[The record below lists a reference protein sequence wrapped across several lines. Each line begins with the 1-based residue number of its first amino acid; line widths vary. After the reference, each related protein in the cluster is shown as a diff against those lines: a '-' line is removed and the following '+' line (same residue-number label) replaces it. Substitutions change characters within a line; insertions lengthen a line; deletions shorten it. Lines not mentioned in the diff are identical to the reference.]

1 MILFIC
7 IACAVL
13 ILLSIILLII
23 FFAKFKFRIFI
34 NNKDIKIYWKRKV
47 IYDSLDEY
55 EDYDDSDETV
65 DKNVV
70 FENKY
75 KKMKRIINLI
85 RSVLDDKND
94 DLIYIFRY
102 AKRTVSV
109 EKFDVSLDYG
119 FDDAALTGITGGII
133 WTVISGVCGLVG
145 RFIDIKKFTNIAV
158 KPHYT
163 EKIIDFKLE
172 LVFNVSIYNYLKTK
186 RLLKRFKKTLE
197 GRR

>member
-13 ILLSIILLII
+13 LLILLAILFVVL
-23 FFAKFKFRIFI
+23 FAKFKFRVFI
-34 NNKDIKIYWKRKV
+34 NNRDIKIYWKRKI
-47 IYDSLDEY
+47 IYDSLEEY
-55 EDYDDSDETV
+55 EDYDDSEEV
-65 DKNVV
+65 EKSVI
-70 FENKY
+70 FEKRY

-85 RSVLDDKND
+85 RSVLDDRND

-102 AKRTVSV
+102 AKKTVSV
-109 EKFDVSLDYG
+109 EKLDVSLDYG
-119 FDDAALTGITGGII
+119 FDDAALTGITGGVI

-145 RFIDIKKFTNIAV
+145 RFIDIKRFANIAV

-163 EKIIDFKLE
+163 ENIIDFKLD

-186 RLLKRFKKTLE
+186 RLIKRFKKSLE

>member
-13 ILLSIILLII
+13 LLILLAILFVVL
-23 FFAKFKFRIFI
+23 FAKFKFRVFI
-34 NNKDIKIYWKRKV
+34 NNKDIKIYWKRKI
-47 IYDSLDEY
+47 IYDSMEEY
-55 EDYDDSDETV
+55 EDYDDSEEV
-65 DKNVV
+65 EKSVI
-70 FENKY
+70 FEKRY

-85 RSVLDDKND
+85 RSVLDDRND

-102 AKRTVSV
+102 AKKTVSV
-109 EKFDVSLDYG
+109 EKLDVSLDYG
-119 FDDAALTGITGGII
+119 FDDAALTGITGGVI

-145 RFIDIKKFTNIAV
+145 RFIDIKRFTNIAV

-163 EKIIDFKLE
+163 ENIIDFKLD
-172 LVFNVSIYNYLKTK
+172 LVFNISIYNYLKTK
-186 RLLKRFKKTLE
+186 RLIKRFKKTLE

>member
-13 ILLSIILLII
+13 ILLSIILMVIL
-23 FFAKFKFRIFI
+23 FAKFKFRVFI
-34 NNKDIKIYWKRKV
+34 NNKDIKIYWKRRV

-55 EDYDDSDETV
+55 KDYDDSDETE

-102 AKRTVSV
+102 AKRTVSI
-109 EKFDVSLDYG
+109 EKLDVSLDYG

-186 RLLKRFKKTLE
+186 RLIKRFKKTLE

>member
-13 ILLSIILLII
+13 ILLSIILMVIL
-23 FFAKFKFRIFI
+23 FAKFKFRVFI

-55 EDYDDSDETV
+55 KDYDDSDETE

-102 AKRTVSV
+102 AKRTVSI
-109 EKFDVSLDYG
+109 EKLDVSLDYG

-186 RLLKRFKKTLE
+186 RLIKRFKKTLE

>member
-1 MILFIC
+1 MKLFIL

-13 ILLSIILLII
+13 LLALMVILFIVLY
-23 FFAKFKFRIFI
+23 AKFKFCVFI
-34 NNKDIKIYWKRKV
+34 NNKDIKIYWKRKI
-47 IYDSLDEY
+47 IYDSLEEY
-55 EDYDDSDETV
+55 DDYDDSADNEKTII
-65 DKNVV
+65 
-70 FENKY
+70 FEKRY

-85 RSVLDDKND
+85 RRVLDDKND
-94 DLIYIFRY
+94 DLIYIFKY
-102 AKRTVSV
+102 TKKTFSV
-109 EKFDVSLDYG
+109 EKLDVSLDYG
-119 FDDAALTGITGGII
+119 FDDAALTGITGGVI

-163 EKIIDFKLE
+163 ENIIDFKLE

-186 RLLKRFKKTLE
+186 KLIKRFKKTLE